1 MNIFTRFRTL
11 LLLSG
16 LLSCSYVGAQQLTL
30 SGSVISSD
38 GTALPGANVVVEG
51 QNQSGTTTD
60 AAGRF
65 TLKIATG
72 QCKGKLTASF
82 LGYISRSLELM
93 PTRTIY
99 DFKLEESSTRLDEVV
114 AIGYGHVRR
123 SDLTGSVASLSSAD
137 IEGRNATSVDDL
149 LRGRI
154 AGVQVI
160 SADGAPGAGV
170 SIKIRGGTSIN
181 ASSEPLYV
189 IDGFPMLVDSKDYS
203 VNTIGGGGAGSNPLA
218 DLNPEDIESIEI
230 LKDASATSIYGSRG
244 ANGVILVTTKK
255 ANGGDSKVSYS
266 GYFGVSLRPR
276 HIDLLNSRDYS
287 LLENERQW
295 RYASSPTG
303 NNLYNAERWATYKAE
318 YDRLT
323 KEVDWAST
331 TNTDWQREVFRLGYS
346 QNHQLSLTGGN
357 NKTNYIFSA
366 GYFGVQGIVQASDF
380 ERISGRLAVNHK
392 VNDWLKFNTN
402 NTFAYS
408 TNNGVT
414 QASGVSTNSGIFIK
428 TLRYSPLNDVN
439 SLFSNEDDEDYNPVS
454 NPLVLAK
461 SVTNRK
467 ISRYFTS
474 NNTFSFKI
482 ASGLELRSSLGA
494 KINAV
499 KHTMYYPTCTG
510 QGETTGGKARIA
522 SIDSYDLLNEN
533 ILTYNKVFGGRHALS
548 LMGGLTF
555 EVNRRE
561 YYEANAQ
568 NFAYEDTGADNIGG
582 GATLVAPSS
591 SVGQWSIMSA
601 LARVNYTYN
610 DRYLFTASVRADGSS
625 RFARNAKWG
634 YFPSAAVAWRISEE
648 PVVKDWNVFSN
659 FKLRGSVGVT
669 GNQEIGLY
677 RSKQTYSTTSVA
689 FGESVYRGMAISNVG
704 NENLTWE
711 KTTQY
716 DAGLDMGFL
725 NNRLSL
731 SLDLYYK
738 ITRDLLLNVPTLPS
752 SGFSSIL
759 QNIGKVR
766 NRGLEVTLDAKILA
780 AGLQQRKLGWNF
792 DLNVAANEN
801 RVLSLG
807 STNEFFRSISYKNV
821 AKDQIIV
828 RAGEPLGTWYGY
840 VTDGI
845 FQYGDPD
852 LEKFTSVQGMTPA
865 AGDWK
870 YKDMNNDRKIDEND
884 RVILGNSQ
892 PLFYGGFSTGFTY
905 SGFELR
911 AIFTYSYGAKL
922 FNANRIE
929 GEDMSG
935 ANNRMGAVRNRW
947 VGPDWQTD
955 ALGNVLLENGA
966 PIAVPGTGHASN
978 SVPRAGYASTYQL
991 QDNFIEDGSY
1001 LRLSTLRLSYTFPK
1015 SLTRKMHMK
1024 NFQVYFTA
1032 QNLFLWTPYT
1042 GSDPEV
1048 NIDPNGYGNIIMGYD
1063 YDAYPRS
1070 RMFTFG
1076 LNFSF

>member
-1 MNIFTRFRTL
+1 MKLFTPIRIL
-11 LLLSG
+11 LFLSG
-16 LLSCSYVGAQQLTL
+16 LLSWVCVNAQQITLKGRVISHDGSALVGA
-30 SGSVISSD
+30 S
-38 GTALPGANVVVEG
+38 VVVDD
-51 QNQSGTTTD
+51 QNQLGTTTD
-60 AAGRF
+60 AAGNF
-65 TLKIATG
+65 TLKISAS
-72 QCKGKLTASF
+72 QCKGKLTASY
-82 LGYISRSLELM
+82 LGYESLSLDLS
-93 PTRTIY
+93 PTRTGY
-99 DFKLEESSTRLDEVV
+99 EFMLEESSTRLEEVV

-123 SDLTGSVASLSSAD
+123 SDLTGSVSSLSKTD
-137 IEGRNATSVDDL
+137 IEGRNATSIDDL

-189 IDGFPMLVDSKDYS
+189 IDGFPMLVDSKDYA
-203 VNTIGGGGAGSNPLA
+203 VNSIGGGGAGSNPLA

-255 ANGGDSKVSYS
+255 AYGGESRVNYS

-276 HIDLLNSRDYS
+276 HVDLLNSRDYS
-287 LLENERQW
+287 LLENERQY

-303 NNLYNAERWATYKAE
+303 NNLYDAERWAIYKAE

-323 KEVDWAST
+323 RDVDWST
-331 TNTDWQREVFRLGYS
+331 VTDTDWQREVFRIGYS
-346 QNHQLSLTGGN
+346 QSHQLSLTGGN
-357 NKTNYIFSA
+357 QKTNYIFSL
-366 GYFGVQGIVQASDF
+366 GYYGVQGIVQASDF
-380 ERISGRLAVNHK
+380 ERISGRLAVTHH
-392 VNDWLKFNTN
+392 VNDWLDFNTN

-414 QASGVSTNSGIFIK
+414 QASGVATNSGIFIK
-428 TLRYSPLNDVN
+428 TLRYSPLND
-439 SLFSNEDDEDYNPVS
+439 LDTAFADEDDENYDPVS
-454 NPLVLAK
+454 NPLILAN

-467 ISRYFTS
+467 ASRYFTS
-474 NNTFSFKI
+474 NNVFTFKL
-482 ASGLELRSSLGA
+482 ASGLKLRSSLGA

-510 QGETTGGKARIA
+510 QGQTTGGKARIG

-533 ILTYNKVFGGRHALS
+533 ILTYDKVFVGRHALNV
-548 LMGGLTF
+548 MGGLTF

-568 NFAYEDTGADNIGG
+568 NFAYEDTGADNLGG
-582 GATLVAPSS
+582 GSTLVAPAS
-591 SVGQWSIMSA
+591 SVGQWSIMSG

-610 DRYLFTASVRADGSS
+610 DRYLFTASIRADGSS
-625 RFARNAKWG
+625 RFARHAKWG

-648 PVVKDWNVFSN
+648 PLVKRWNVFTN
-659 FKLRGSVGVT
+659 LKLRGSIGVS

-677 RSKQTYSTTSVA
+677 RSKQTYATTSVA
-689 FGESVYRGMAISNVG
+689 FGDAVYRGMAISNVG

-731 SLDLYYK
+731 SLDFYYK

-766 NRGLEVTLDAKILA
+766 NRGFEVTLNTKILA

-792 DLNVAANEN
+792 DLNFAMNEN

-807 STNEFFRSISYKNV
+807 ATNEFFRSLSYKNV

-828 RAGEPLGTWYGY
+828 RTGEPLGSWYGY

-870 YKDMNNDRKIDEND
+870 YKDMNNDNKIDEND
-884 RVILGNSQ
+884 RVILGNAQ

-905 SGFELR
+905 RGFELR
-911 AIFTYSYGAKL
+911 AIFTYSYGADL

-935 ANNRMGAVRNRW
+935 SNNRMGTVRDRW

-955 ALGNVLLENGA
+955 ALGNIILENGA
-966 PIAVPGTGHASN
+966 PVAIPGTGNPSN
-978 SVPRAGYASTYQL
+978 TVPRAGYAPTYQL

-1001 LRLSTLRLSYTFPK
+1001 LRLNTLRLSYTFPK
-1015 SLTRKMHMK
+1015 ALTRKMHMK
-1024 NFQVYFTA
+1024 NFQVYFAA
-1032 QNLFLWTPYT
+1032 QNLFLWTAYT